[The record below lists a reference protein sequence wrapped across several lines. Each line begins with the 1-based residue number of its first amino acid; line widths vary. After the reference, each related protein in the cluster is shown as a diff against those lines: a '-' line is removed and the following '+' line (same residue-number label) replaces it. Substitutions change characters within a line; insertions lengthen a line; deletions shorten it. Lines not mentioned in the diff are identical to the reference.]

1 MKKTVLV
8 INGAGGVGKDTLCA
22 MAAEKFRVENIS
34 SITPIK
40 EIAKLCGWNG
50 AKDDKSRKFLADLKK
65 ISVEYNDFPT
75 AWAAEQYRNFMLSDK
90 EVMFVHIREPE
101 EIKKFV
107 DATGGVA
114 KTLLIR
120 GGDRMAKRTYGNAAD
135 DSVEN
140 YEYDYYFVNEKS
152 LAEVKIEFC
161 NFIFD
166 IHNS

>member
-75 AWAAEQYRNFMLSDK
+75 AWAAEQYRSFMLSDK
-90 EVMFVHIREPE
+90 EIMFVHIREPE

-107 DATGGVA
+107 GATGGVA

-120 GGDRMAKRTYGNAAD
+120 GGDRMTKRTYGNAAD

-161 NFIFD
+161 DFIFD